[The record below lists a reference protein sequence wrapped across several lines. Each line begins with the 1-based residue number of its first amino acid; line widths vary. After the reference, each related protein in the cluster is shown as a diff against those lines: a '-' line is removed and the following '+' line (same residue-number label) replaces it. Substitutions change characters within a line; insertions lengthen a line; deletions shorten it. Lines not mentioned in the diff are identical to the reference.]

1 MKKRKKG
8 VNPPLLFAHARNLG
22 NPSVTSGSHGT
33 WTTVDY
39 CTTTIVRQ
47 KCGNP
52 SFLLHMRA
60 SEGTP
65 SMSRDHRSLPVIWL
79 PVRVLPVT
87 SGHVTSGRSTS
98 NTIWKPLIYYY
109 CGGCGFKKD
118 KRKINTYDYNE
129 FDHLALCSSRLL
141 NVISNQIYTFF
152 REALI
157 KGDGNR
163 TIEIN
168 MKLNC
173 LSIIKGNS
181 VHMIVLEIVQQKF
194 NTKIEKKYNSL
205 NMKFIIFLDNTP
217 NTI

>member
-1 MKKRKKG
+1 M
-8 VNPPLLFAHARNLG
+8 
-22 NPSVTSGSHGT
+22 
-33 WTTVDY
+33 
-39 CTTTIVRQ
+39 
-47 KCGNP
+47 
-52 SFLLHMRA
+52 
-60 SEGTP
+60 
-65 SMSRDHRSLPVIWL
+65 
-79 PVRVLPVT
+79 
-87 SGHVTSGRSTS
+87 
-98 NTIWKPLIYYY
+98 
-109 CGGCGFKKD
+109 
-118 KRKINTYDYNE
+118 
-129 FDHLALCSSRLL
+129 
-141 NVISNQIYTFF
+141 YTFF

-181 VHMIVLEIVQQKF
+181 VHMIDLEIVQQKF